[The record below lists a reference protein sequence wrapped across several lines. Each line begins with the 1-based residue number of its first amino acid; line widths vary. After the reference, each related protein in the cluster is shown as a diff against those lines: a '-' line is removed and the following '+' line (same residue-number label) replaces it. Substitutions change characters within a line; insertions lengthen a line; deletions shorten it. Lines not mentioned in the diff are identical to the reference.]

1 VGLEE
6 PVLEATELAFQ
17 QHAAILDSASGVT
30 STAQSHALS
39 NFGSASPLNEESC
52 PRPLIVQPR
61 LCVLWKPPGWT
72 VSVEYDSSHESAVAA
87 EDQPGQNALQDWL
100 VEAFGQSHP
109 IANRAD
115 WAHGLLHRLD
125 RDTSGAILW
134 ATNFSGYFS
143 GRLQLAARRIRKEYV
158 LVCRGRV
165 PHTAERHIRAP
176 LLKVPFQTG
185 QGSRSIVS
193 PLGRPSYTELR
204 RWWWL
209 KTPTGESIS
218 TVEVLLHTGRLHQI
232 RAHMASLGHPLLG
245 DTLYDSQ
252 TVNFCEWCPRL
263 FLHAFR
269 LCVDVG
275 DGPIDVKLPLPEDLQ
290 KALAMF
296 KPADDSA
303 ASRQSAW
310 LLGDCSDTV

>member
-1 VGLEE
+1 M
-6 PVLEATELAFQ
+6 
-17 QHAAILDSASGVT
+17 GVT
-30 STAQSHALS
+30 TAVQSHVLS
-39 NFGSASPLNEESC
+39 NFGSAPSLSKESC

-72 VSVEYDSSHESAVAA
+72 VSVECATADGQEEVGAM
-87 EDQPGQNALQDWL
+87 EDPSGQNALQDWL

-109 IANRAD
+109 IVHRAD
-115 WAHGLLHRLD
+115 LAHGLLHRLD

-134 ATNFSGYFS
+134 APNFSGYFS

-165 PHTAERHIRAP
+165 PLKTERHVRAP
-176 LLKVPFQTG
+176 LLKVPFQAG

-209 KTPTGESIS
+209 KTPAGESIS
-218 TVEVLLHTGRLHQI
+218 MVEVLLHTGRLHQI

-269 LCVDVG
+269 LCVNIG
-275 DGPIDVKLPLPEDLQ
+275 DGPIDIKVPLPEDLH
-290 KALAMF
+290 KVLAMF
-296 KPADDSA
+296 EPVDDTA
-303 ASRQSAW
+303 ASRQATW
-310 LLGDCSDTV
+310 LLGDCSNAL